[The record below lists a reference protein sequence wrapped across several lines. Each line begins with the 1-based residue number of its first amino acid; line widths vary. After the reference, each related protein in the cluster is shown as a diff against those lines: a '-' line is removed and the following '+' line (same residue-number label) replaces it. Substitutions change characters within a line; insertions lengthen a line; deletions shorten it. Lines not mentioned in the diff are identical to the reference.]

1 MQLTG
6 KNTGI
11 AGENTRQTHAKI
23 PANAGKNTRTTAGK
37 KPAIPRRFTCN
48 CRQSA
53 ITPRVKSPANCRK
66 VSLHHAGEVTCNLRA
81 LSSAITCFL
90 REVVAA

>member
-11 AGENTRQTHAKI
+11 AGKNTRHTQAKI
-23 PANAGKNTRTTAGK
+23 TANAGKNTRTIAGK
-37 KPAIPRRFTCN
+37 KPASLRRITCN

-53 ITPRVKSPANCRK
+53 ITPRVNSPANCR
-66 VSLHHAGEVTCNLRA
+66 
-81 LSSAITCFL
+81 
-90 REVVAA
+90 